1 MRIQDE
7 IFQTRTLHNLPPLNI
22 KYKITGQ
29 GQPLLFIHGAYISDE
44 VWERQ
49 VPYFAEHRYRVINVL
64 LPSHGDAL
72 PMDIAEYRVDDFTN
86 EVVQLLDHLRISACV
101 FIGLSLGSMIAQ
113 NFAARFPE
121 RTRGIVLLGNVA
133 SMRLTLVERTVTAVL
148 FPKWLALR
156 LFGSLS
162 TKQFIKLSFM
172 LTWFMRGNKWLGNK
186 DTRQKIRDMISQM
199 KREEIKRIF
208 AAVHTFRKQNLASG
222 DYPILLVNG
231 QFDSPVIHHHA
242 RHIVRNHPYRAR
254 FERIA
259 GSGHACNYDDPDAF
273 NALLKHWLEE
283 MDWTAEMATTSGI
296 DCTSEYNRSLE
307 IHPSN

>member
-1 MRIQDE
+1 
-7 IFQTRTLHNLPPLNI
+7 LNI
-22 KYKITGQ
+22 TYNITGK
-29 GQPLLFIHGAYISDE
+29 GQPLLFIHGAYITDE

-49 VPYFAEHRYRVINVL
+49 VPHFSAHGYQVINVL
-64 LPSHGDAL
+64 LPSHGDAP
-72 PMDIAEYRVDDFTN
+72 PMNIAEYRVDDFTD
-86 EVVQLLDHLRISACV
+86 EVARLLDHVQISRCV
-101 FIGLSLGSMIAQ
+101 FIGLSLGSMVAQ

-121 RTRGIVLLGNVA
+121 RTHGIVLLGNVA
-133 SMRLTLVERTVTAVL
+133 SMRLTLLERTVTAVL

-162 TKQFIKLSFM
+162 TKQFLKLSFM

-186 DTRQKIRDMISQM
+186 DTRQKIRDMISGM

-242 RHIVRNHPYRAR
+242 RYIVRNHPNRTR
-254 FERIA
+254 FEQLA
-259 GSGHACNYDDPDAF
+259 GCGHACNYDDPDAF
-273 NALLKHWLEE
+273 NALLQQWFEE
-283 MDWTAEMATTSGI
+283 IDWSKGI
-296 DCTSEYNRSLE
+296 ETFSERGYTSEYSRSPE
-307 IHPSN
+307 NHPSS